1 MDIMFTF
8 YDNLYGE
15 EEKVWNICY
24 NEILNKWITFYSWV
38 PSYSEA
44 INNIYFSFDRTT
56 SKFITKLGVS
66 NENSED
72 ADGICLSDVIFTPQT
87 LDIESLEQLYRYD
100 KVTDSW
106 NEVLDSKGIIGKL
119 NLKNRNVPSA
129 NGQYELYL
137 DFELLEDPY
146 GNF

>member
-44 INNIYFSFDRTT
+44 INNLYFSFDRTT

-72 ADGICLSDVIFTPQT
+72 ADGICLSECIFTPAT
-87 LDIESLEQLYRYD
+87 LSTSYSGSGQLYR
-100 KVTDSW
+100 
-106 NEVLDSKGIIGKL
+106 
-119 NLKNRNVPSA
+119 
-129 NGQYELYL
+129 
-137 DFELLEDPY
+137 
-146 GNF
+146 